1 MLSVQAA
8 SKTKYMQSVSA
19 VSICMFLDGAYRL
32 KAAGW
37 LPVNGLFT
45 SRLYC
50 AALLQGPLWEVCAVC
65 GRMPGRAD
73 GVACRHGAGLPLKLI
88 SCTD

>member
-8 SKTKYMQSVSA
+8 SKTKYMQSASA
-19 VSICMFLDGAYRL
+19 VSICMFQDGAYRL

-37 LPVNGLFT
+37 LPVNGLCT
-45 SRLYC
+45 GRMYC

-65 GRMPGRAD
+65 RPDAGPG
-73 GVACRHGAGLPLKLI
+73 GWCGLQAWSGTAVKAYFVH
-88 SCTD
+88 